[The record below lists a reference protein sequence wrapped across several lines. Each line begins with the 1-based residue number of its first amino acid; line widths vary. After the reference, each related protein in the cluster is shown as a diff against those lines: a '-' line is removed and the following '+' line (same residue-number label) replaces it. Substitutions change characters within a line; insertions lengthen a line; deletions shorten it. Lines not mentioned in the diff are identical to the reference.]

1 MDTDDTRL
9 ITARQGCEL
18 FGCGLTSWYNL
29 VKNDPSFPKP
39 IKFSPGMVRWRLNE
53 LALQI
58 SPFMSTKIGTTATCW
73 RLPWWRMSSAWT

>member
-53 LALQI
+53 LGAY
-58 SPFMSTKIGTTATCW
+58 IGQKGETSRGA
-73 RLPWWRMSSAWT
+73 A